1 MGFLTRELLI
11 AAGAAS
17 LAVGCTNIA
26 GLPGTDAA
34 LAPLVSSKATD
45 VAEQIGGER
54 GFGGTMMDGYLA
66 HGGPGMGFATI
77 DDLADP
83 DGVVTIQ
90 LVNQT
95 AQNAT
100 FHLAY
105 FAGHLSLDDQ
115 LSDVAVPAD
124 SETTLDIPCSDIVG
138 LGDLNMPGAM
148 GCHLEDGDEV
158 GNTFAVPM
166 FFGLDF
172 ACGDTINFTLTEDAD
187 DLDQD
192 GDVDEPVLLS
202 DGFLMHLEDG
212 GPTGHQHGDGGG
224 MMGTHMGQ

>member
-1 MGFLTRELLI
+1 MIDRTIEPMLLAAVLSVAAGCANLGQPSNGGELL
-11 AAGAAS
+11 
-17 LAVGCTNIA
+17 
-26 GLPGTDAA
+26 
-34 LAPLVSSKATD
+34 PLVNTKATD
-45 VAEQIGGER
+45 VAGQIGTTE
-54 GFGGTMMDGYLA
+54 GFGGNLMTGYMA
-66 HGGPGMGFATI
+66 HVGSGMGFVTI

-83 DGVVTIQ
+83 DGVVTIR

-105 FAGHLSLDDQ
+105 FAGRLGLDDQ
-115 LSDVAVPAD
+115 LSDIAVPAD
-124 SETTLDIPCSDIVG
+124 SETTREIPCSEIVG
-138 LGDLNMPGAM
+138 LGDLYMPGAM

-172 ACGDTINFTLTEDAD
+172 ACGDTISFTLTADAD

-192 GDVDEPVLLS
+192 GDIDELILLS

-212 GPTGHQHGDGGG
+212 GPTGHHHGGGGG
-224 MMGTHMGQ
+224 MMGMHWGL

>member
-1 MGFLTRELLI
+1 MGFLRRGLLI
-11 AAGAAS
+11 AVGVAS
-17 LAVGCTNIA
+17 LAGGCTNIV
-26 GLPGTDAA
+26 GLPGIDAD
-34 LAPLVSSKATD
+34 LAPLVSSKATA
-45 VAEQIGGER
+45 VAGQIGTTE
-54 GFGGTMMDGYLA
+54 GFGGSLMAGYLA
-66 HGGPGMGFATI
+66 HVGPGMGFVTI

-83 DGVVTIQ
+83 DGVVTIR
-90 LVNQT
+90 LLNQT

-115 LSDVAVPAD
+115 LSDIAVPAG
-124 SETTLDIPCSDIVG
+124 SATTLDIPCSEIVG

-148 GCHLEDGDEV
+148 GCHLTDGEEV

-172 ACGDTINFTLTEDAD
+172 ACGDTISFTLTADAD

-192 GDVDEPVLLS
+192 GDIDEPVLLS
-202 DGFLMHLEDG
+202 DGFIMHLEDG
-212 GPTGHQHGDGGG
+212 GPTGHMHGSGVG

>member
-1 MGFLTRELLI
+1 MGFFTRELLI
-11 AAGAAS
+11 AAGVAS
-17 LAVGCTNIA
+17 LAAGCTNIA

-34 LAPLVSSKATD
+34 LAALASSKATA
-45 VAEQIGGER
+45 VAGQIGTTE
-54 GFGGTMMDGYLA
+54 GFGGDLMAGYLA
-66 HGGPGMGFATI
+66 HVGPGMGFVTI

-90 LVNQT
+90 LENQT

-105 FAGHLSLDDQ
+105 FAGHLSLEDQ
-115 LSDVAVPAD
+115 LSDITVPAG
-124 SETTLDIPCSDIVG
+124 SETTLEIPCSEIVG
-138 LGDLNMPGAM
+138 LGDLDMPGAM

-166 FFGLDF
+166 FYGLDF
-172 ACGDTINFTLTEDAD
+172 ACGDTIDFTLAADAD

-192 GDVDEPVLLS
+192 GDIDELVLLS
-202 DGFLMHLEDG
+202 DGFVMHLQDG
-212 GPTGHQHGDGGG
+212 GPMGHQHGGGGG
-224 MMGTHMGQ
+224 MMGMHGGL